1 LAFSETSSQLTPPSS
16 RESANHRFLAARCT
30 RSRTRLARGRDK
42 ANANSQLFSDAS
54 ELLLRY
60 SAGDFCRTLPLPLR
74 VRLGRVSL
82 SRACHPHSLPVPP
95 LVWHRLFFHRER
107 TTARTSETFPPRPAF
122 CGRPAARRI
131 RFSWHSGSSIRSARR
146 FPGLTAR
153 IGIPSLSRVWPMS
166 G

>member
-1 LAFSETSSQLTPPSS
+1 LIAPSAMRQMGGALSRWHTGVSLNGTPVIHRPPLHSSIRSSFVEWLGLPPQGQFCWTLA
-16 RESANHRFLAARCT
+16 
-30 RSRTRLARGRDK
+30 
-42 ANANSQLFSDAS
+42 
-54 ELLLRY
+54 
-60 SAGDFCRTLPLPLR
+60 LPLR

-82 SRACHPHSLPVPP
+82 SRACHPHPLPVPP